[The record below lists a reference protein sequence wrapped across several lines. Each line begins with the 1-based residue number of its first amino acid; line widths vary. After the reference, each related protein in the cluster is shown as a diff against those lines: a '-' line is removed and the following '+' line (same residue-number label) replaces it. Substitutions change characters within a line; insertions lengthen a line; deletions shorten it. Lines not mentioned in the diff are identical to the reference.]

1 MKIDKEKMLSKVNN
15 ITKETKNITSNITTK
30 SKDWVIDA
38 KDKVVT
44 KIEETTTN
52 QIITEEDIIKIL
64 DGVYQNVLNGIGKA
78 SPSVEDLHKI
88 I

>member
-78 SPSVEDLHKI
+78 SPSVEEFA
-88 I
+88 